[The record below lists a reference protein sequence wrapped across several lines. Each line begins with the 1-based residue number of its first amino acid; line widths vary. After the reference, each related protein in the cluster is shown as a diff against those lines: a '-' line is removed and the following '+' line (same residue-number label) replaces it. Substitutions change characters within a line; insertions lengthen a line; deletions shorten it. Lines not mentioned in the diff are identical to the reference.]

1 MTTDG
6 GTTWTDISF
15 DANGQGPH
23 AGIHA
28 FTTDSQGRLL
38 VSTDGGLW
46 RRETNGLWS
55 DLNGDLAI
63 SNINGV
69 ASDPTNTT
77 TALTGTQAN
86 GVAQFGNAL
95 PWTRVDSYGGGPVA
109 IDQTNTLNLYAVSM
123 LTGTNAV
130 LRKSIDGG
138 ITWNTV
144 LAIGSPTAP
153 LTLDPVNPARILVGG
168 VILRESLNQGA
179 TWTDLQVQISGIRI
193 STVTDMAIANS
204 QGQFVV
210 DPGFLQVTDK
220 GSNAYDPDT
229 IYVTNGTSIYLT
241 KNHGQTWVNRT
252 SNLAGLGSIVDL
264 EVDPRNRDTV
274 YAVRNAFGSRN
285 VFVSTDAGRTWS
297 DITSNLPAAS
307 RLGTVP
313 VWKLAVD
320 PRNGFLYVGTD
331 LGVFQSTDNGA
342 SWNRFG
348 VGMPNVQVKDLDLN
362 VTTNTLLAGTYGRS
376 VYQLFLD
383 TPDTTTVPVTGV
395 VTALG
400 GSSVWTGNVI
410 VDGDPINNEVDFGA
424 FGVQNLPNSIPVASL
439 NFVGPISD
447 LSADRPGATINKFG
461 QGNVIFTGTNIYD
474 GETFVEEGALVVDN
488 VQGARRHHQ
497 RHHGSRWGDHSLRS
511 NLDAEP
517 ITLNGNGISF
527 NDHFT
532 GSLRNTAGSN
542 TYTGPLT
549 LATNATIGV
558 DSGTQLT
565 IGSSP
570 QLIGIGTINGDAD
583 LTKELPGTLVLGGSN
598 DTFTGAVQVNQGVLR
613 LENSDA
619 VARRPACSS
628 STAPRS
634 SSNTYCCCRCS
645 ARLRIA
651 GTMRSKPLVPPEAW
665 ELRNRLFSS
674 SCRR

>member
-1 MTTDG
+1 MDRHLLRRQRAG
-6 GTTWTDISF
+6 AARS
-15 DANGQGPH
+15 
-23 AGIHA
+23 GIHA

-95 PWTRVDSYGGGPVA
+95 PWTRVDGYGGGPVA

-130 LRKSIDGG
+130 LRSRSTG
-138 ITWNTV
+138 V
-144 LAIGSPTAP
+144 LPGTPSWPSAVLPPP
-153 LTLDPVNPARILVGG
+153 LTLDPVNPAQILVGG

-193 STVTDMAIANS
+193 STVTDMAIANF

-331 LGVFQSTDNGA
+331 LGVFQSTD
-342 SWNRFG
+342 SR
-348 VGMPNVQVKDLDLN
+348 
-362 VTTNTLLAGTYGRS
+362 
-376 VYQLFLD
+376 
-383 TPDTTTVPVTGV
+383 
-395 VTALG
+395 
-400 GSSVWTGNVI
+400 
-410 VDGDPINNEVDFGA
+410 
-424 FGVQNLPNSIPVASL
+424 
-439 NFVGPISD
+439 
-447 LSADRPGATINKFG
+447 
-461 QGNVIFTGTNIYD
+461 
-474 GETFVEEGALVVDN
+474 
-488 VQGARRHHQ
+488 ARR
-497 RHHGSRWGDHSLRS
+497 G
-511 NLDAEP
+511 
-517 ITLNGNGISF
+517 
-527 NDHFT
+527 
-532 GSLRNTAGSN
+532 TAS
-542 TYTGPLT
+542 
-549 LATNATIGV
+549 
-558 DSGTQLT
+558 
-565 IGSSP
+565 
-570 QLIGIGTINGDAD
+570 
-583 LTKELPGTLVLGGSN
+583 
-598 DTFTGAVQVNQGVLR
+598 
-613 LENSDA
+613 
-619 VARRPACSS
+619 
-628 STAPRS
+628 
-634 SSNTYCCCRCS
+634 
-645 ARLRIA
+645 
-651 GTMRSKPLVPPEAW
+651 AW
-665 ELRNRLFSS
+665 E
-674 SCRR
+674 CRTSRSRIWT

>member
-1 MTTDG
+1 M
-6 GTTWTDISF
+6 
-15 DANGQGPH
+15 
-23 AGIHA
+23 
-28 FTTDSQGRLL
+28 
-38 VSTDGGLW
+38 
-46 RRETNGLWS
+46 
-55 DLNGDLAI
+55 
-63 SNINGV
+63 
-69 ASDPTNTT
+69 
-77 TALTGTQAN
+77 
-86 GVAQFGNAL
+86 
-95 PWTRVDSYGGGPVA
+95 
-109 IDQTNTLNLYAVSM
+109 
-123 LTGTNAV
+123 
-130 LRKSIDGG
+130 
-138 ITWNTV
+138 
-144 LAIGSPTAP
+144 
-153 LTLDPVNPARILVGG
+153 
-168 VILRESLNQGA
+168 
-179 TWTDLQVQISGIRI
+179 QVQISGIRI

-331 LGVFQSTDNGA
+331 LGVFQSTD
-342 SWNRFG
+342 S
-348 VGMPNVQVKDLDLN
+348 
-362 VTTNTLLAGTYGRS
+362 
-376 VYQLFLD
+376 
-383 TPDTTTVPVTGV
+383 GV
-395 VTALG
+395 VEPLRRGNAERPG
-400 GSSVWTGNVI
+400 QGFGSERDHQHAPGRDLWPQRLSTLPRHARHHDRAGNRRRDGPRRLIGLTGNVI
-410 VDGDPINNEVDFGA
+410 VDGDPINNEVDFGE

-488 VQGARRHHQ
+488 VQASAAPPTAPRLSMGRPFA
-497 RHHGSRWGDHSLRS
+497 LRS

-558 DSGTQLT
+558 DSGTQLDHRQFAK
-565 IGSSP
+565 
-570 QLIGIGTINGDAD
+570 QLIRHRHDQRRCRPHQGTAWHAGSGWLVTTRSPERGAGQ
-583 LTKELPGTLVLGGSN
+583 PGRASS
-598 DTFTGAVQVNQGVLR
+598 

-619 VARRPACSS
+619 VGTTPRECSS
-628 STAPRS
+628 STSTQIRHSTLLSRRAAQVAVNAPLRISGS
-634 SSNTYCCCRCS
+634 SIFGEERTPECRWRQCLERRHHLRCP
-645 ARLRIA
+645 ARL
-651 GTMRSKPLVPPEAW
+651 L
-665 ELRNRLFSS
+665 LRHLPGRP
-674 SCRR
+674 RR